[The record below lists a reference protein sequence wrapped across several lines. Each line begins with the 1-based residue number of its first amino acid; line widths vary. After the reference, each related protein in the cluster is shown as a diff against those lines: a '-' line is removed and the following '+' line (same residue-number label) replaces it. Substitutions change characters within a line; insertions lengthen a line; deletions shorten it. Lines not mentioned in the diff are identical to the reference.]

1 MQDKVKKVFD
11 IAVKYFPGPS
21 NNPSLRYRRKELCR
35 DIIAATF
42 SPKQVEEANKIL
54 LKVDE

>member
-1 MQDKVKKVFD
+1 MQDKVKKVFE

-21 NNPSLRYRRKELCR
+21 NNPSLRYKRKEFCR
-35 DIIAATF
+35 DIIAITF
-42 SPKQVEEANKIL
+42 PAKQVEEANKIL